1 MYSIE
6 AKKYFPRNDA
16 TVTGVVEKA
25 EKGEMDWKTCLE
37 TIFKM
42 EQLQCAFEQET
53 YGRIHLILIRNIN
66 HENKTFK
73 KVCTESPSR
82 TRMSASSLTSARR

>member
-1 MYSIE
+1 MRISYFYREQSREHLKIT
-6 AKKYFPRNDA
+6 FPRNDA
-16 TVTGVVEKA
+16 TDVTGVVEKA

-53 YGRIHLILIRNIN
+53 YGRIHPTLI
-66 HENKTFK
+66 
-73 KVCTESPSR
+73 
-82 TRMSASSLTSARR
+82 

>member
-1 MYSIE
+1 MTRCIS
-6 AKKYFPRNDA
+6 RNDA
-16 TVTGVVEKA
+16 TDLTVVVEKA

-53 YGRIHLILIRNIN
+53 YGRIHLILITTVHYSTLII
-66 HENKTFK
+66 
-73 KVCTESPSR
+73 SR
-82 TRMSASSLTSARR
+82 GQPPDI